1 MFVEWGY
8 VEEGD
13 GRVEVRNLPLGVLE
27 NLSSVLVAMQRLAPS
42 TQRFHFIFS
51 HIRDI
56 LFMLLYTRFIHSLN
70 YIASSTIAYS
80 QECL

>member
-1 MFVEWGY
+1 M
-8 VEEGD
+8 EEGD